1 MPVRRGEERFDLD
14 EPISIFAASG
24 ALSTGR
30 IKDISL
36 SGVAIIADESRAL
49 ATKLGQPVNLFIGQV
64 GFVSATVV
72 RQVGQ
77 ILALRFNL
85 PPCVERDLLI
95 RKLFTA
101 GLDATAVSASAWS
114 STGATLLSIWS
125 TGTMEP
131 KVEPSAPLVAIFEKL
146 PAESVVI
153 LAHPAPQRLADLAA
167 KRSIAA

>member
-101 GLDATAVSASAWS
+101 GLTRQ
-114 STGATLLSIWS
+114 
-125 TGTMEP
+125 
-131 KVEPSAPLVAIFEKL
+131 PSAPRRGHRLVRRF
-146 PAESVVI
+146 
-153 LAHPAPQRLADLAA
+153 
-167 KRSIAA
+167 